1 MGKAKLKPFEGSE
14 NSGLDMDAEY
24 AFERTTMFRGRVLVD
39 LDPGPEMRAGFYSP
53 EEFAATFDVI
63 EE

>member
-1 MGKAKLKPFEGSE
+1 MGKAKRKPFDGSE
-14 NSGLDMDAEY
+14 KSAFDMDAEY
-24 AFERTTMFRGRVLVD
+24 EFLWVENWGGRFMVD
-39 LDPGPEMRAGFYSP
+39 LDPGPEVRAGFYSA